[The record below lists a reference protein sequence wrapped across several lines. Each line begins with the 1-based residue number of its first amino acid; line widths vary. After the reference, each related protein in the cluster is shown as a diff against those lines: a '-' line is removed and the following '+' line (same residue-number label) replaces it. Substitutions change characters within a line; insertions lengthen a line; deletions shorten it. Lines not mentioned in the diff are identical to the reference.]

1 MIIDMDYKNE
11 IGHLLQKYFSGTIM
25 LDEQRLLD
33 SWMKEKEEHKQL
45 FERLRKDTRFA
56 EEYGIFRGVDTTRAW
71 ETFRVKNGLGRQRR
85 MTTWIKYAAVIALPL
100 LVAGVWLL
108 FPRGGEQSIPV
119 AQNTK
124 IVKREASPVLEVVG
138 GGKVILEKEKDK
150 MIEAGQ
156 GVEVQQSSGMLVYSD
171 SVVSEYVDTNVLRIP
186 KGGEFKLQLA
196 DGTRVYLNSATDLRY
211 PVAFTG
217 SERRVYLK
225 GEAYFEVAKDAEH
238 PFIVVTDDVQV
249 RVYGTSFNV
258 NTLGADGVRTV
269 LVEGKVGIRGQDS
282 DREYMLKPN
291 ELAFYGRNSRDMKI
305 ETVDPDL
312 YTLWRKG
319 IFVFERET
327 LENIMNTLSLWYDME
342 VFFQSESAKKL
353 HFSGHMKRYEQIED
367 ILHAITD
374 ATGVV
379 FTINDKTVC
388 VSR

>member
-11 IGHLLQKYFSGTIM
+11 IGHLLQKYFSGTIIP
-25 LDEQRLLD
+25 DEQRLLD
-33 SWMKEKEEHKQL
+33 SWMKEKEEHKRL
-45 FERLRKDTRFA
+45 FERLQKDTRFA
-56 EEYGIFRGVDTTRAW
+56 EEYGIFREVDTTRAW
-71 ETFRVKNGLGRQRR
+71 EAFRVKNGLGRQRR

-124 IVKREASPVLEVVG
+124 IVKREVSPVLEVVG

-150 MIEAGQ
+150 MIEAGR

-171 SVVSEYVDTNVLRIP
+171 TVISEFVDTNVLRIP

-196 DGTRVYLNSATDLRY
+196 DGTQVYLNSATDLRY

-282 DREYMLKPN
+282 DREFVLKPN
-291 ELAFYGRNSRDMKI
+291 ELAFYDRNSRDMKI

-379 FTINDKTVC
+379 FTINDRTVC

>member
-25 LDEQRLLD
+25 PDEQRLLD

-56 EEYGIFRGVDTTRAW
+56 EEYGIFREVDTTRAW
-71 ETFRVKNGLGRQRR
+71 EAFRVKNGLGRQRR

-124 IVKREASPVLEVVG
+124 IVKREVSPVLEVVG

-150 MIEAGQ
+150 MIEAGR
-156 GVEVQQSSGMLVYSD
+156 GVDVQQSSGMLVYSD

-196 DGTRVYLNSATDLRY
+196 DGTQVYLNSATDLRY

-282 DREYMLKPN
+282 DREFVLKPN
-291 ELAFYGRNSRDMKI
+291 ELAFYDRNSRDMKI

-379 FTINDKTVC
+379 FTINDRTVC

>member
-25 LDEQRLLD
+25 PDEQRLLD

-56 EEYGIFRGVDTTRAW
+56 EEYGIFREVDTTRAW

-124 IVKREASPVLEVVG
+124 IVKREVSPVLEVVG

-150 MIEAGQ
+150 MIEAGR
-156 GVEVQQSSGMLVYSD
+156 GVDVQQSSGMLVYSD

-196 DGTRVYLNSATDLRY
+196 DGTQVYLNSATDLRY

-217 SERRVYLK
+217 PERRVYLK

-269 LVEGKVGIRGQDS
+269 LVEGKVGIRGQDL
-282 DREYMLKPN
+282 DREYVLKPN
-291 ELAFYGRNSRDMKI
+291 ELAFYDRNSRDMKI

-342 VFFQSESAKKL
+342 VFFQSESAKQL

-379 FTINDKTVC
+379 FTINDRTVC

>member
-25 LDEQRLLD
+25 PDEQRLLD

-45 FERLRKDTRFA
+45 FDRLRKDTRFA
-56 EEYGIFRGVDTTRAW
+56 EEYGIFREVDTTRAW

-85 MTTWIKYAAVIALPL
+85 MTTWIKYVAVIALPL

-108 FPRGGEQSIPV
+108 FPRGGERSIPV

-124 IVKREASPVLEVVG
+124 IVKREESPVLEVVG

-150 MIEAGQ
+150 MIEAGR
-156 GVEVQQSSGMLVYSD
+156 GVDVQQSSGMLVYSD

-217 SERRVYLK
+217 PERRVYLK
-225 GEAYFEVAKDAEH
+225 GEAYFEVAKDVEH

-269 LVEGKVGIRGQDS
+269 LVEGKVGIRGQDL
-282 DREYMLKPN
+282 DREYVLKPN
-291 ELAFYGRNSRDMKI
+291 ELAFYDRNSRDMKI

-342 VFFQSESAKKL
+342 VFFQSESAKQL

-379 FTINDKTVC
+379 FTINDRTVC

>member
-25 LDEQRLLD
+25 PDEQRLLD

-45 FERLRKDTRFA
+45 FERLRKDARFA
-56 EEYGIFRGVDTTRAW
+56 EEYGIFREVDTTRAW

-85 MTTWIKYAAVIALPL
+85 MTTWIKYVAVIALPL

-108 FPRGGEQSIPV
+108 YPRGGEQSIPV

-124 IVKREASPVLEVVG
+124 IVKREVSPVLEVVG

-150 MIEAGQ
+150 MIEAGR
-156 GVEVQQSSGMLVYSD
+156 GVDVQQSSGMLVYSD

-186 KGGEFKLQLA
+186 KGGEFKLELA

-217 SERRVYLK
+217 PERRVYLK
-225 GEAYFEVAKDAEH
+225 GEAYFEVAKDVEH

-269 LVEGKVGIRGQDS
+269 LVEGKVGIRGQDL
-282 DREYMLKPN
+282 DREYVLKPN
-291 ELAFYGRNSRDMKI
+291 ELAFYDRNSRDMKI

-342 VFFQSESAKKL
+342 VFFQSESAKQL

-379 FTINDKTVC
+379 FTINDRTVC

>member
-25 LDEQRLLD
+25 PDEQRLLD

-45 FERLRKDTRFA
+45 FDRLRKDTRFA
-56 EEYGIFRGVDTTRAW
+56 EEYGIFREVDTTRAW

-85 MTTWIKYAAVIALPL
+85 MTTWIKYVAVIALPL

-108 FPRGGEQSIPV
+108 FPRGGERSIPV

-124 IVKREASPVLEVVG
+124 IVKREESPVLEVVG

-150 MIEAGQ
+150 MIEAGR
-156 GVEVQQSSGMLVYSD
+156 GVDVQQSSGMLVYSD

-282 DREYMLKPN
+282 DREYVLKPN
-291 ELAFYGRNSRDMKI
+291 ELAFYDWNSRDMKI

-342 VFFQSESAKKL
+342 VFFQSESAKQL

-379 FTINDKTVC
+379 FTINDRTVC

>member
-25 LDEQRLLD
+25 PDEQRLLD

-56 EEYGIFRGVDTTRAW
+56 EEYGIFREVDTTRAW

-85 MTTWIKYAAVIALPL
+85 MTTWIKYVAVIALPL

-108 FPRGGEQSIPV
+108 YPRGGEQSIPV

-124 IVKREASPVLEVVG
+124 IVKREVSPVLEVVG

-150 MIEAGQ
+150 MIEAGR
-156 GVEVQQSSGMLVYSD
+156 GVDVQQSSGMLVYSD

-217 SERRVYLK
+217 PERRVYLK
-225 GEAYFEVAKDAEH
+225 GEAYFEVAKDVEH

-269 LVEGKVGIRGQDS
+269 LVEGKVGIRGQDL
-282 DREYMLKPN
+282 DREYVLKPN
-291 ELAFYGRNSRDMKI
+291 ELAFYDRNSLDMKI

-342 VFFQSESAKKL
+342 VFFQSESAKQL

-379 FTINDKTVC
+379 FTINDRTVC

>member
-25 LDEQRLLD
+25 PDEQRLLD

-45 FERLRKDTRFA
+45 FDRLRKDTRFA
-56 EEYGIFRGVDTTRAW
+56 EEYGIFREVDTTRAW

-282 DREYMLKPN
+282 DREYVLKPN
-291 ELAFYGRNSRDMKI
+291 ELAFYDWNSRDMKI

-327 LENIMNTLSLWYDME
+327 LENIMNILSLWYDME

>member
-1 MIIDMDYKNE
+1 MDYKNE

-25 LDEQRLLD
+25 PDEQRLLD

-45 FERLRKDTRFA
+45 FDRLRKDTRFA
-56 EEYGIFRGVDTTRAW
+56 EEYGIFREVDTTRAW

-225 GEAYFEVAKDAEH
+225 GEAYFEVANDAEH

-282 DREYMLKPN
+282 DREYVLKPN
-291 ELAFYGRNSRDMKI
+291 ELAFYDWNSRDMKI

-327 LENIMNTLSLWYDME
+327 LENIMNILSLWYDME

>member
-25 LDEQRLLD
+25 PDEQRLLD

-45 FERLRKDTRFA
+45 FDRLRKDTRFA
-56 EEYGIFRGVDTTRAW
+56 EEYGIFREVDTTRAW
-71 ETFRVKNGLGRQRR
+71 ETFRVKNGLRRQRR

-150 MIEAGQ
+150 MIEAGR
-156 GVEVQQSSGMLVYSD
+156 GVDVQQSSGMLVYSD

-217 SERRVYLK
+217 PERRVYLK
-225 GEAYFEVAKDAEH
+225 GEAYFEVAKDVEH

-269 LVEGKVGIRGQDS
+269 LVEGKVGIRGQDL
-282 DREYMLKPN
+282 DREYVLKPN
-291 ELAFYGRNSRDMKI
+291 ELAFYDRNSRDMKI

-342 VFFQSESAKKL
+342 VFFQSESAKQL

-379 FTINDKTVC
+379 FTINDRTVC

>member
-25 LDEQRLLD
+25 PDEQRLLD

-56 EEYGIFRGVDTTRAW
+56 EEYGIFREVDTTRAW

-85 MTTWIKYAAVIALPL
+85 MTTWIKYVAVIALPL

-108 FPRGGEQSIPV
+108 YPRGGEQSIPV

-124 IVKREASPVLEVVG
+124 IVKREVTPVLEVVG

-150 MIEAGQ
+150 MIEAGR
-156 GVEVQQSSGMLVYSD
+156 GVDVQQSSGMLVYSD

-217 SERRVYLK
+217 PERRVYLK
-225 GEAYFEVAKDAEH
+225 GEAYFEVAKDVEH

-269 LVEGKVGIRGQDS
+269 LVEGKVGIRGQDL
-282 DREYMLKPN
+282 DREYVLKPN
-291 ELAFYGRNSRDMKI
+291 ELAFYDRNSRDMKI

-342 VFFQSESAKKL
+342 VFFQSESAKQL

-379 FTINDKTVC
+379 FTINDRTVC

>member
-1 MIIDMDYKNE
+1 MDYKNE

-85 MTTWIKYAAVIALPL
+85 MTTWIKYTAVIALPL

>member
-1 MIIDMDYKNE
+1 MDYKNE

-25 LDEQRLLD
+25 PDEQRLLD

-45 FERLRKDTRFA
+45 FDRLRKDTRFA
-56 EEYGIFRGVDTTRAW
+56 EEYGIFREVDTTRAW
-71 ETFRVKNGLGRQRR
+71 ETFRVKNGLRRQRR

-282 DREYMLKPN
+282 DREYVLKPN
-291 ELAFYGRNSRDMKI
+291 ELAFYDWNSRDMKI

-327 LENIMNTLSLWYDME
+327 LENIMNILSLWYDME

>member
-25 LDEQRLLD
+25 PDEQRLLD

-56 EEYGIFRGVDTTRAW
+56 EEYGIFREVDTTRAW
-71 ETFRVKNGLGRQRR
+71 ETFRVKNGLRRQRR

-100 LVAGVWLL
+100 LIAGVWLL
-108 FPRGGEQSIPV
+108 YPRGGEQSIPV

-124 IVKREASPVLEVVG
+124 IVKREVSPVLEVVG

-150 MIEAGQ
+150 MIEAGR
-156 GVEVQQSSGMLVYSD
+156 GVDVQQSSGMLVYSD
-171 SVVSEYVDTNVLRIP
+171 SVVSEYVDKNVLRIP

-217 SERRVYLK
+217 PERRVYLK
-225 GEAYFEVAKDAEH
+225 GEAYFEVAKDVEH

-269 LVEGKVGIRGQDS
+269 LVEGKVGIRGQDL
-282 DREYMLKPN
+282 DREYVLKPN
-291 ELAFYGRNSRDMKI
+291 ELAFYDRNSRDMKI

-342 VFFQSESAKKL
+342 VFFQSESAKQL

-379 FTINDKTVC
+379 FTINDRTVC

>member
-25 LDEQRLLD
+25 PDEQRLLD

-56 EEYGIFRGVDTTRAW
+56 EEYGIFREVDTTRAW
-71 ETFRVKNGLGRQRR
+71 VTFRVKNGLGRQRR
-85 MTTWIKYAAVIALPL
+85 MTTWIKYVAVIALPL

-108 FPRGGEQSIPV
+108 YPRGGEQSIPV

-124 IVKREASPVLEVVG
+124 IVKREGSPVLEVVG

-150 MIEAGQ
+150 MIEAGR
-156 GVEVQQSSGMLVYSD
+156 GVDVQQSSGMLVYSD

-217 SERRVYLK
+217 PERRVYLK
-225 GEAYFEVAKDAEH
+225 GEAYFEVAKDVEH

-269 LVEGKVGIRGQDS
+269 LVEGKVGIRGQDL
-282 DREYMLKPN
+282 DREYVLKPN
-291 ELAFYGRNSRDMKI
+291 ELAFYDRNSRDMKI

-342 VFFQSESAKKL
+342 VFFQSESAKQL

-379 FTINDKTVC
+379 FTINDRTVC

>member
-25 LDEQRLLD
+25 PDEQRLLD

-45 FERLRKDTRFA
+45 FDRLRKDTRFA
-56 EEYGIFRGVDTTRAW
+56 EEYGIFREVDTTRAW

-85 MTTWIKYAAVIALPL
+85 MTTWIKYVAVIALPL

-108 FPRGGEQSIPV
+108 YPRGGEQSIPV

-124 IVKREASPVLEVVG
+124 IVKREVSPVLEVVG
-138 GGKVILEKEKDK
+138 GGKVI
-150 MIEAGQ
+150 EAGR
-156 GVEVQQSSGMLVYSD
+156 GVDVQQSSGMLVYSD

-217 SERRVYLK
+217 PERRVYLK
-225 GEAYFEVAKDAEH
+225 GEAYFEVAKDVEH

-269 LVEGKVGIRGQDS
+269 LVEGKVGIRGQDL
-282 DREYMLKPN
+282 DREYVLKPN
-291 ELAFYGRNSRDMKI
+291 ELAFYDRNSRDMKI

-342 VFFQSESAKKL
+342 VFFQSESAKQL

-379 FTINDKTVC
+379 FTINDRTVC

>member
-1 MIIDMDYKNE
+1 MIIDMDYKNA

-25 LDEQRLLD
+25 PDEQRLLD

-45 FERLRKDTRFA
+45 FDRLRKDTRFA
-56 EEYGIFRGVDTTRAW
+56 EEYGIFREVDTTRAW
-71 ETFRVKNGLGRQRR
+71 ETFRVKNGLRRQRR

-100 LVAGVWLL
+100 LIAGVWLL
-108 FPRGGEQSIPV
+108 FPRGGERSIPV

-124 IVKREASPVLEVVG
+124 IVKREESPVLEVVG

-150 MIEAGQ
+150 MIEAGR
-156 GVEVQQSSGMLVYSD
+156 GVDVQQSSGMLVYSD

-217 SERRVYLK
+217 LERRVYLK
-225 GEAYFEVAKDAEH
+225 GEAYFEVAKDVEH

-269 LVEGKVGIRGQDS
+269 LVEGKVGIRGQDL
-282 DREYMLKPN
+282 DREYVLKPN
-291 ELAFYGRNSRDMKI
+291 ELAFYDRNSRDMKI

-342 VFFQSESAKKL
+342 VFFQSESAKQL

-379 FTINDKTVC
+379 FTINDRTVC

>member
-25 LDEQRLLD
+25 PDEQRLLD

-56 EEYGIFRGVDTTRAW
+56 EEYGIFREVDTTRAW
-71 ETFRVKNGLGRQRR
+71 ETFRVKNGLRRQRR

-100 LVAGVWLL
+100 LIAGVWLL
-108 FPRGGEQSIPV
+108 FPRGGERSIPV

-124 IVKREASPVLEVVG
+124 IVKREESPVLEVVG

-150 MIEAGQ
+150 MIEAGR
-156 GVEVQQSSGMLVYSD
+156 GVDVQQSSGMLVYSD

-217 SERRVYLK
+217 PERRVYLK
-225 GEAYFEVAKDAEH
+225 GEAYFEVAKDVEH

-269 LVEGKVGIRGQDS
+269 LVEGKVGIRGQDL
-282 DREYMLKPN
+282 DREYVLKPN
-291 ELAFYGRNSRDMKI
+291 ELAFYDRNSRDMKI

-342 VFFQSESAKKL
+342 VFFQSESAKQL

-379 FTINDKTVC
+379 FTINDRTVC

>member
-25 LDEQRLLD
+25 PDEQRLLD

-56 EEYGIFRGVDTTRAW
+56 EEYGIFREVDTTRAW
-71 ETFRVKNGLGRQRR
+71 EAFRVKNGLGRQRR

-124 IVKREASPVLEVVG
+124 IVKREVSPVLEVVG

-150 MIEAGQ
+150 MIEAGR
-156 GVEVQQSSGMLVYSD
+156 GVEVQQSSGMLV
-171 SVVSEYVDTNVLRIP
+171 YVDTNVLRIP

-196 DGTRVYLNSATDLRY
+196 DGTQVYLNSATDLRY

-282 DREYMLKPN
+282 DREFVLKPN
-291 ELAFYGRNSRDMKI
+291 ELAFYDRNSRDMKI

-379 FTINDKTVC
+379 FTINDRTVC

>member
-25 LDEQRLLD
+25 PDEQRLLD

-45 FERLRKDTRFA
+45 FERLRKDARFA
-56 EEYGIFRGVDTTRAW
+56 EEYGIFREVDTTRAW

-85 MTTWIKYAAVIALPL
+85 MTTWIKYVAVIALPL

-108 FPRGGEQSIPV
+108 YPRGGEQSIPV

-124 IVKREASPVLEVVG
+124 IVKREVSPVLEVVG

-150 MIEAGQ
+150 MIEAGR
-156 GVEVQQSSGMLVYSD
+156 GVDVQQSSGMLVYSD

-217 SERRVYLK
+217 PERRVYLK
-225 GEAYFEVAKDAEH
+225 GEAYFEVAKDVEH

-269 LVEGKVGIRGQDS
+269 LVEGKVGIRGQDL
-282 DREYMLKPN
+282 DREYVLKPN
-291 ELAFYGRNSRDMKI
+291 ELAFYDRNSRDMKI

-342 VFFQSESAKKL
+342 VFFQSESAKQL

-379 FTINDKTVC
+379 FTINDRTVC

>member
-25 LDEQRLLD
+25 PDEQRLLD

-56 EEYGIFRGVDTTRAW
+56 EEYGIFREVDTTRAW
-71 ETFRVKNGLGRQRR
+71 ETFRVKNGLRRQRR
-85 MTTWIKYAAVIALPL
+85 MTTWIKYTAVIALPL

-124 IVKREASPVLEVVG
+124 IVKREESPVLEVVG

-150 MIEAGQ
+150 MIEAGR
-156 GVEVQQSSGMLVYSD
+156 GVDVQQSSGMLVYSD

-225 GEAYFEVAKDAEH
+225 GEAYFEVAKDVEH

-291 ELAFYGRNSRDMKI
+291 ELAFYDRNSRDMKI

>member
-1 MIIDMDYKNE
+1 
-11 IGHLLQKYFSGTIM
+11 
-25 LDEQRLLD
+25 
-33 SWMKEKEEHKQL
+33 
-45 FERLRKDTRFA
+45 
-56 EEYGIFRGVDTTRAW
+56 
-71 ETFRVKNGLGRQRR
+71 
-85 MTTWIKYAAVIALPL
+85 
-100 LVAGVWLL
+100 
-108 FPRGGEQSIPV
+108 
-119 AQNTK
+119 
-124 IVKREASPVLEVVG
+124 
-138 GGKVILEKEKDK
+138 
-150 MIEAGQ
+150 
-156 GVEVQQSSGMLVYSD
+156 MLVYSD

-282 DREYMLKPN
+282 DREYVLKPN
-291 ELAFYGRNSRDMKI
+291 ELAFYDWNSRDMKI

-327 LENIMNTLSLWYDME
+327 LENIMNILSLWYDME

-353 HFSGHMKRYEQIED
+353 HFSGHMKRYEQID
-367 ILHAITD
+367 NILKAIKS
-374 ATGVV
+374 AVGVT
-379 FTINDKTVC
+379 FTIKDRTICISK
-388 VSR
+388 

>member
-1 MIIDMDYKNE
+1 MDYKNE

-25 LDEQRLLD
+25 PDEQRLLD

-56 EEYGIFRGVDTTRAW
+56 EEYGIFREVDTTRAW
-71 ETFRVKNGLGRQRR
+71 ETFRVKNGLRRQRR

-100 LVAGVWLL
+100 LIAGVWLL
-108 FPRGGEQSIPV
+108 FPRGGERSIPV

-124 IVKREASPVLEVVG
+124 IVKREESPVLEVVG

-150 MIEAGQ
+150 MIEAGR
-156 GVEVQQSSGMLVYSD
+156 GVDVQQSSGMLVYSD

-217 SERRVYLK
+217 PERRVYLK
-225 GEAYFEVAKDAEH
+225 GEAYFEVAKDVEH

-269 LVEGKVGIRGQDS
+269 LVEGKVGIRGQDL
-282 DREYMLKPN
+282 DREYVLKPN
-291 ELAFYGRNSRDMKI
+291 ELAFYDRNSRDMKI

-342 VFFQSESAKKL
+342 VFFQSESAKQL

-379 FTINDKTVC
+379 FTINDRTVC

>member
-1 MIIDMDYKNE
+1 MDYKNE

-25 LDEQRLLD
+25 PDEQRLLD

-45 FERLRKDTRFA
+45 FDRLRKDTRFA
-56 EEYGIFRGVDTTRAW
+56 EEYGIFREVDTTRAW

-282 DREYMLKPN
+282 DREYVLKPN
-291 ELAFYGRNSRDMKI
+291 ELAFCDWNSRDMKI

-327 LENIMNTLSLWYDME
+327 LENIMNILSLWYDME

>member
-1 MIIDMDYKNE
+1 MDYKNE

-25 LDEQRLLD
+25 PDEQCLLD

-56 EEYGIFRGVDTTRAW
+56 EEYGIFREVDTTRAW

-85 MTTWIKYAAVIALPL
+85 MTTWIKYAAVITLPL

-108 FPRGGEQSIPV
+108 YPRGGEQSIPV
-119 AQNTK
+119 AQNTR

-150 MIEAGQ
+150 MIEAGR

-171 SVVSEYVDTNVLRIP
+171 SVVPEYVDTNVLRIP

-196 DGTRVYLNSATDLRY
+196 DGTQVYLNSATDLRY

-282 DREYMLKPN
+282 NREYVLKPN
-291 ELAFYGRNSRDMKI
+291 ELAFYDRNSRDMKI

>member
-1 MIIDMDYKNE
+1 MDYKNE

-25 LDEQRLLD
+25 PDEQRLLD

-45 FERLRKDTRFA
+45 FDRLRKDTRFA
-56 EEYGIFRGVDTTRAW
+56 EEYGIFREVDTTRAW
-71 ETFRVKNGLGRQRR
+71 ETFRVKNGLRRQRR

-100 LVAGVWLL
+100 LIAGVWLL
-108 FPRGGEQSIPV
+108 FPRGGERSIPV

-124 IVKREASPVLEVVG
+124 IVKREESPVLEVVG
-138 GGKVILEKEKDK
+138 GGKVILEKEKGK
-150 MIEAGQ
+150 MIEAGR
-156 GVEVQQSSGMLVYSD
+156 GVDVQQSSGMLVYSD

-217 SERRVYLK
+217 PERRVYLK
-225 GEAYFEVAKDAEH
+225 GEAYFEVAKDVEH

-269 LVEGKVGIRGQDS
+269 LVEGKVGIRGQDL
-282 DREYMLKPN
+282 DREYVLKPN
-291 ELAFYGRNSRDMKI
+291 ELAFYDRNSRDMKI

-342 VFFQSESAKKL
+342 VFFQSESAKQL

-379 FTINDKTVC
+379 FTINDRTVC

>member
-1 MIIDMDYKNE
+1 MGNKNE
-11 IGHLLQKYFSGTIM
+11 IGHLLQKYFSGTITP
-25 LDEQRLLD
+25 DEQGLLD
-33 SWMKEKEEHKQL
+33 GWMKKKEEHKQL

-56 EEYGIFRGVDTTRAW
+56 EEYGIFREVDTTRAW
-71 ETFRVKNGLGRQRR
+71 EAFRVKNGLGRQRR

-124 IVKREASPVLEVVG
+124 IVKREVSPVLEVVG

-150 MIEAGQ
+150 MIEAGR
-156 GVEVQQSSGMLVYSD
+156 GVEVQQSAGMLVYSD
-171 SVVSEYVDTNVLRIP
+171 SVVSEYVDTNVLRSP
-186 KGGEFKLQLA
+186 NGGEFKLQLA
-196 DGTRVYLNSATDLRY
+196 DGTQVYLNSATDLRY

-217 SERRVYLK
+217 AERRVYLK

-282 DREYMLKPN
+282 DREFVLKPN
-291 ELAFYGRNSRDMKI
+291 ELAFYDRNSRDMKI

-379 FTINDKTVC
+379 FTINDRTVC

>member
-25 LDEQRLLD
+25 PDEQRLLD

-56 EEYGIFRGVDTTRAW
+56 EEYGIFREVDTTRAW
-71 ETFRVKNGLGRQRR
+71 EAFRVKNGLGRQRR

-124 IVKREASPVLEVVG
+124 IVKREVSPVLEVVG

-150 MIEAGQ
+150 MIEAGR

-196 DGTRVYLNSATDLRY
+196 DGTQVYLNSATDLRY

-282 DREYMLKPN
+282 DREFVLKPN
-291 ELAFYGRNSRDMKI
+291 ELAFYDRDTRDMKI

-379 FTINDKTVC
+379 FTINDRTVC

>member
-11 IGHLLQKYFSGTIM
+11 IGHLFQKYFSGTIM
-25 LDEQRLLD
+25 PDEQRLLD
-33 SWMKEKEEHKQL
+33 SWMREKEEHKQL

-56 EEYGIFRGVDTTRAW
+56 EEYGIFREVDTTRAW
-71 ETFRVKNGLGRQRR
+71 EAFRVKNGLGRQRR
-85 MTTWIKYAAVIALPL
+85 MTTWIKYVAVIALPL

-108 FPRGGEQSIPV
+108 YPRGGEQSIPV

-124 IVKREASPVLEVVG
+124 IVKREVTPVLEVVG

-150 MIEAGQ
+150 MIEAGR

-196 DGTRVYLNSATDLRY
+196 DGTQVYLNSATDLRY

-282 DREYMLKPN
+282 DREYVLKPN
-291 ELAFYGRNSRDMKI
+291 ELAFYDRDTRDMKI

-353 HFSGHMKRYEQIED
+353 HFSGHMKRYEQVED

-379 FTINDKTVC
+379 FTINDRTVC

>member
-1 MIIDMDYKNE
+1 MDYKNE

-25 LDEQRLLD
+25 PDEQRLLD

-45 FERLRKDTRFA
+45 FDRLRKDTRFA
-56 EEYGIFRGVDTTRAW
+56 EEYGIFREVDTTRAW
-71 ETFRVKNGLGRQRR
+71 ETFRVKNGLRRQRR

-100 LVAGVWLL
+100 LIAGVWLL
-108 FPRGGEQSIPV
+108 FPRGGERSIPV

-124 IVKREASPVLEVVG
+124 IVKREESPVLEVVG

-150 MIEAGQ
+150 MIEAGR
-156 GVEVQQSSGMLVYSD
+156 GVDVQQSSGMLVYSD

-217 SERRVYLK
+217 PERRVYLK
-225 GEAYFEVAKDAEH
+225 GEAYFEVAKDVEH

-269 LVEGKVGIRGQDS
+269 LVEGKVGIRGQDL
-282 DREYMLKPN
+282 DREYVLKPN
-291 ELAFYGRNSRDMKI
+291 ELAFYDWNSRDMKI

-342 VFFQSESAKKL
+342 VFFQSESAKQL

-379 FTINDKTVC
+379 FTINDRTVC

>member
-25 LDEQRLLD
+25 PDEQRLLD

-45 FERLRKDTRFA
+45 FDRLRKDTRFA
-56 EEYGIFRGVDTTRAW
+56 EEYGIFREVDTTRAW

-85 MTTWIKYAAVIALPL
+85 MTTWIKYVAVIALPL

-108 FPRGGEQSIPV
+108 YPRGGEQSIPV

-124 IVKREASPVLEVVG
+124 IVKREVSPVLEVVG

-150 MIEAGQ
+150 MIEAGR
-156 GVEVQQSSGMLVYSD
+156 GVDVQQSSGMLVYSD

-217 SERRVYLK
+217 PERRVYLK
-225 GEAYFEVAKDAEH
+225 GEAYFEVAKDVEH

-269 LVEGKVGIRGQDS
+269 LVEGKVGIRGQDL
-282 DREYMLKPN
+282 DREYVLKPN
-291 ELAFYGRNSRDMKI
+291 ELAFYDRNSRDMKI

-342 VFFQSESAKKL
+342 VFFQSESAKQL

-379 FTINDKTVC
+379 FTINDRTVC

>member
-1 MIIDMDYKNE
+1 MDYKNE

-25 LDEQRLLD
+25 PDEQRLLD

-45 FERLRKDTRFA
+45 FDRLRKDTRFA
-56 EEYGIFRGVDTTRAW
+56 EEYGIFREVDTTRAW
-71 ETFRVKNGLGRQRR
+71 ETFRVKNGLGRHRR

-269 LVEGKVGIRGQDS
+269 LVEGKVGIRGLDS
-282 DREYMLKPN
+282 AREFMLKPH
-291 ELAFYGRNSRDMKI
+291 ELAFYDWNSRDMKI

-327 LENIMNTLSLWYDME
+327 LENIMNILSLWYDME

>member
-25 LDEQRLLD
+25 PDEQRLLD

-45 FERLRKDTRFA
+45 FDRLRKDTRFA
-56 EEYGIFRGVDTTRAW
+56 EEYGIFREVDTTRAW

-217 SERRVYLK
+217 PERRVYLK
-225 GEAYFEVAKDAEH
+225 GEAYFEVAKDVEH

-282 DREYMLKPN
+282 DREYVLKPN
-291 ELAFYGRNSRDMKI
+291 ELAFYDWNSRDMKI

-327 LENIMNTLSLWYDME
+327 LENIMNILSLWYDME

>member
-25 LDEQRLLD
+25 PDEQRLLD

-45 FERLRKDTRFA
+45 FDRLRKDTRFA
-56 EEYGIFRGVDTTRAW
+56 EEYGIFREVDTTRAW

-150 MIEAGQ
+150 MIEAGR
-156 GVEVQQSSGMLVYSD
+156 GVDVQQSSGMLVYSD

-217 SERRVYLK
+217 PERRVYLK
-225 GEAYFEVAKDAEH
+225 GEAYFEVAKDVEH

-282 DREYMLKPN
+282 DREYVLKPN
-291 ELAFYGRNSRDMKI
+291 ELAFYDRNSRDMKI

-327 LENIMNTLSLWYDME
+327 LENIMNILSLWYDME

-353 HFSGHMKRYEQIED
+353 HFSGHMKRCEQIED

>member
-1 MIIDMDYKNE
+1 MDYKNE

-25 LDEQRLLD
+25 PDEQRLLD

-45 FERLRKDTRFA
+45 FDRLRKDTRFA
-56 EEYGIFRGVDTTRAW
+56 EEYGIFREVDTTRAW
-71 ETFRVKNGLGRQRR
+71 ETFRVKNGLRRQRR
-85 MTTWIKYAAVIALPL
+85 MTTWIKYVAVIALPL

-108 FPRGGEQSIPV
+108 YPRGGEQSIPV

-124 IVKREASPVLEVVG
+124 IVKREESPVLEVVG

-150 MIEAGQ
+150 MIEAGR
-156 GVEVQQSSGMLVYSD
+156 GVDVQQSSGMLVYSD

-217 SERRVYLK
+217 PERRVYLK
-225 GEAYFEVAKDAEH
+225 GEAYFEVAKDVEH

-269 LVEGKVGIRGQDS
+269 LVEGKVGIRGQDL
-282 DREYMLKPN
+282 DREYVLKPN
-291 ELAFYGRNSRDMKI
+291 ELAFYDRNSRDMKI

-342 VFFQSESAKKL
+342 VFFQSESAKQL

-379 FTINDKTVC
+379 FTINDRTVC

>member
-1 MIIDMDYKNE
+1 MIIDMDYTND

-25 LDEQRLLD
+25 PDEQCLLD

-56 EEYGIFRGVDTTRAW
+56 EEYGIFREVDTTRAW

-85 MTTWIKYAAVIALPL
+85 MTTWIKYAAVITLPL

-108 FPRGGEQSIPV
+108 YPRGGEQSIPV
-119 AQNTK
+119 AQNTR

-150 MIEAGQ
+150 MIEAGR

-171 SVVSEYVDTNVLRIP
+171 SVVPEYVDTNVLRIP

-196 DGTRVYLNSATDLRY
+196 DGTQVYLNSATDLRY

-282 DREYMLKPN
+282 NREYVLKPN
-291 ELAFYGRNSRDMKI
+291 ELAFYDRNSRDMKI

>member
-25 LDEQRLLD
+25 PDEQRLLD

-56 EEYGIFRGVDTTRAW
+56 EEYGIFREVDTTRAW
-71 ETFRVKNGLGRQRR
+71 EAFRVKNGLGRQRR

-108 FPRGGEQSIPV
+108 FPRGGEQAIPV

-124 IVKREASPVLEVVG
+124 IVKREVSPVLEVVG

-150 MIEAGQ
+150 MIEAGR

-196 DGTRVYLNSATDLRY
+196 DGTQVYLNSATDLRY

-282 DREYMLKPN
+282 DREFVLKPN
-291 ELAFYGRNSRDMKI
+291 ELAFYDRNSRDMKI

-379 FTINDKTVC
+379 FTINDRTVC